1 LEHAKHERRVA
12 LGDVDSIST
21 QLEKVKRE
29 LDNSTGDISDKL
41 DELRKERDTALII
54 IIIITALAKVA
65 DRSMQLAQT
74 RDRADELTDEREA
87 LERDR
92 QRATWGEKKSPSSW
106 FGQSLHDQMG
116 SIGNSTPIAAASKLF
131 QRSNSTDNPL

>member
-41 DELRKERDTALII
+41 DELRKERDTAL
-54 IIIITALAKVA
+54 AKVA

-74 RDRADELTDEREA
+74 RARADELTDELED

-92 QRATWGEKKSPSSW
+92 QRATWGERKSPSSW

>member
-1 LEHAKHERRVA
+1 MYRRQRKECENAKQERRVA

-29 LDNSTGDISDKL
+29 LDDSTGDVSEKL
-41 DELRKERDTALII
+41 YELRKERD
-54 IIIITALAKVA
+54 TALAKVA

-74 RDRADELTDEREA
+74 RAKADELSDELEA
-87 LERDR
+87 LEKDH
-92 QRATWGEKKSPSSW
+92 QRATWGAKKSGPSW

-131 QRSNSTDNPL
+131 QRSNSTD